1 MGRSPGEGK
10 GYPLQYSGLENPTD
24 CIAHGVAKSR
34 TRLSDLH
41 FPFSRGGLR
50 DHRWT
55 GLSTS
60 STAPFPQPCCPCPSP
75 ACHFNLQCA
84 RPALAPSLT
93 ASALSFHSP
102 SLPTTWVTNPVICPM
117 PLLPWS
123 MSSSTARAGSLFYLF
138 TAVPGAWLGV
148 GDCMY
153 LWCHGCCLAWGQ
165 DGLQLEDK
173 GSRGTQDGRP
183 C

>member
-1 MGRSPGEGK
+1 MDWPLHLIYCAFPSALLPVPITCL
-10 GYPLQYSGLENPTD
+10 PLQ
-24 CIAHGVAKSR
+24 
-34 TRLSDLH
+34 
-41 FPFSRGGLR
+41 
-50 DHRWT
+50 
-55 GLSTS
+55 
-60 STAPFPQPCCPCPSP
+60 P
-75 ACHFNLQCA
+75 AVCQA
-84 RPALAPSLT
+84 RLAPSLT

-173 GSRGTQDGRP
+173 GSWGAQDGRP